1 MGQEWDRFMQWITSK
16 KYKGVRYRESQTRKN
31 GAVKNDRYFSI
42 RYKFNGITKE
52 EAVGWESEGWSELKA
67 HELREKIVNAQKT
80 GEGPLTLQET
90 KKANTQKELERQAIT
105 AKEKRNAIS
114 LSDFYKKHFETHIKS
129 SVSTKSLKTAKSLFT
144 KWIEPE
150 VGNLPLPKITLADA
164 EKIKVKMA
172 EANKAPRTIN
182 YMITIL
188 KQMLKFAEVI
198 GFDTGKSTV
207 FTIEKQKFDNQRITF
222 LTKKQANDLLQ
233 ALQKKSQTVYEMA
246 LIALHCGLRAGEI
259 FNLTWPDI
267 DLKQGLLFV
276 KDTKNRLNRTLQL
289 STELKKVFTQK
300 MKNKSDTS
308 EYIFHQLDGSKLN
321 EVPNIFERTV
331 EELKF
336 NEGITDRRQ
345 KIVFHSLRHTFASWL
360 VQGGTDLYIVQ
371 KLMGHSHISMTER
384 YAHLNEKNFKKATE
398 VINKLWKK
406 K

>member
-1 MGQEWDRFMQWITSK
+1 MKWIASK
-16 KYKGVRYRESQTRKN
+16 KYKGVRYRENQTRKN
-31 GAVKNDRYFSI
+31 GAIRKDRYFSI
-42 RYKFNGITKE
+42 RYKFNGVTKE

-90 KKANTQKELERQAIT
+90 KKANIKKELERQAIT
-105 AKEKRNAIS
+105 AKEKRNTIS

-129 SVSTKSLKTAKSLFT
+129 SVSTKSFKTVKSLFT

-150 VGNLPLPKITLADA
+150 VGNLPLPIITLADA
-164 EKIKVKMA
+164 EKIKVKMT

-188 KQMLKFAEVI
+188 KQILKFAEVI
-198 GFDTGKSTV
+198 GFDTAKSTV
-207 FTIEKQKFDNQRITF
+207 FTMEKQKFDNQRITF

-246 LIALHCGLRAGEI
+246 LISLHCGLRAGEI

-300 MKNKSDTS
+300 IKNKSDTS

-331 EELKF
+331 EKLKF

-384 YAHLNEKNFKKATE
+384 YAHLNERNFKKATE
-398 VINKLWKK
+398 VINKLWEKK
-406 K
+406 N

>member
-1 MGQEWDRFMQWITSK
+1 MKWIASK
-16 KYKGVRYRESQTRKN
+16 KYKGVRYRENQTRKN
-31 GAVKNDRYFSI
+31 GAIRKDRYFSI
-42 RYKFNGITKE
+42 RYKFNGVTKE

-90 KKANTQKELERQAIT
+90 KKANIKKELERQAIT
-105 AKEKRNAIS
+105 AKEKRNTIS

-129 SVSTKSLKTAKSLFT
+129 SVSTKSFKTVKSLFT

-150 VGNLPLPKITLADA
+150 VGNLPLPIITLADA
-164 EKIKVKMA
+164 EKIKVKMT

-188 KQMLKFAEVI
+188 KQILKFAEVI
-198 GFDTGKSTV
+198 GFDTAKSTV
-207 FTIEKQKFDNQRITF
+207 FTMEKQKFDNQRITF

-246 LIALHCGLRAGEI
+246 LISLHCGLRAGEI

-300 MKNKSDTS
+300 IKNKSDTS
-308 EYIFHQLDGSKLN
+308 EYIFHQLYGSKLN

-331 EELKF
+331 EKLKF

-384 YAHLNEKNFKKATE
+384 YAHLNERNFKKATE
-398 VINKLWKK
+398 VINKLWEKK
-406 K
+406 N

>member
-1 MGQEWDRFMQWITSK
+1 MKWIASK
-16 KYKGVRYRESQTRKN
+16 KYKGVRYRENQTRKN
-31 GAVKNDRYFSI
+31 GAIRKDRYFSI
-42 RYKFNGITKE
+42 RYKFNGVTKE

-90 KKANTQKELERQAIT
+90 KKANIKKELERQAIT
-105 AKEKRNAIS
+105 AKEKRNTIS

-129 SVSTKSLKTAKSLFT
+129 SVSTKSFKTVKSLFT

-150 VGNLPLPKITLADA
+150 VGNLPLPIITLADA
-164 EKIKVKMA
+164 EKIKVKMT

-188 KQMLKFAEVI
+188 KQILKFAEVI
-198 GFDTGKSTV
+198 GFDTAKSTV
-207 FTIEKQKFDNQRITF
+207 FTMEKQKFDNQRITF

-246 LIALHCGLRAGEI
+246 LISLHCGLRAGEI

-276 KDTKNRLNRTLQL
+276 KDTKNRLNRTLHL

-300 MKNKSDTS
+300 IKNKSDTS

-331 EELKF
+331 EKLKF

-384 YAHLNEKNFKKATE
+384 YAHLNERNFKKAAE
-398 VINKLWKK
+398 VINKLWEKK
-406 K
+406 N

>member
-1 MGQEWDRFMQWITSK
+1 MKWIASK
-16 KYKGVRYRESQTRKN
+16 KYKGVRYRENQTRKN
-31 GAVKNDRYFSI
+31 GAIRKDRYFSI
-42 RYKFNGITKE
+42 RYKFNGVTKE

-90 KKANTQKELERQAIT
+90 KKANIKKELERQVIT
-105 AKEKRNAIS
+105 AKEKRNTIS

-129 SVSTKSLKTAKSLFT
+129 SVSTKSFKTVKSLFT

-150 VGNLPLPKITLADA
+150 VGNLPLPIITLADA
-164 EKIKVKMA
+164 EKIKVKMT

-188 KQMLKFAEVI
+188 KQILKFAEVI
-198 GFDTGKSTV
+198 GFDTAKSTV
-207 FTIEKQKFDNQRITF
+207 FTMEKQKFDNQRITF

-246 LIALHCGLRAGEI
+246 LISLHCGLRAGEI

-276 KDTKNRLNRTLQL
+276 KDTKNRLNRTLHL

-300 MKNKSDTS
+300 IKNKSDTS
-308 EYIFHQLDGSKLN
+308 EYIFHQLYGSKLN

-331 EELKF
+331 EKLKF

-384 YAHLNEKNFKKATE
+384 YAHLNERNFKKATE
-398 VINKLWKK
+398 VINKLWEKK
-406 K
+406 N

>member
-1 MGQEWDRFMQWITSK
+1 MKWIASK
-16 KYKGVRYRESQTRKN
+16 KYKGVRYRENQTRKN
-31 GAVKNDRYFSI
+31 GAIRKDRYFSI
-42 RYKFNGITKE
+42 RYKFNGVTKE

-90 KKANTQKELERQAIT
+90 KKANIKKELERQAIT
-105 AKEKRNAIS
+105 AKEKRNTIS

-129 SVSTKSLKTAKSLFT
+129 SVSTKSFKTVKSLFT

-150 VGNLPLPKITLADA
+150 VGNLPLPIITLADA
-164 EKIKVKMA
+164 EKIKVKMT

-188 KQMLKFAEVI
+188 KQILKFAEVI
-198 GFDTGKSTV
+198 GFDTAKSTV
-207 FTIEKQKFDNQRITF
+207 FTMEKQKFDNQRITF

-246 LIALHCGLRAGEI
+246 LISLHCGLRAGEI

-276 KDTKNRLNRTLQL
+276 KDTKNRLNRTLHL

-300 MKNKSDTS
+300 IKNKSDTS

-331 EELKF
+331 EKLKF

-384 YAHLNEKNFKKATE
+384 YAHLNERNFKKATE
-398 VINKLWKK
+398 VINKLWEKK
-406 K
+406 N

>member
-1 MGQEWDRFMQWITSK
+1 MKWIASK
-16 KYKGVRYRESQTRKN
+16 KYKGVRYRENQTRKN
-31 GAVKNDRYFSI
+31 GAIRKDRYFSI
-42 RYKFNGITKE
+42 RYKFNGVTKE

-90 KKANTQKELERQAIT
+90 KKANIKKELERQAIT
-105 AKEKRNAIS
+105 AKEKRNTIS

-129 SVSTKSLKTAKSLFT
+129 SVSTKSFKTVKSLFT

-150 VGNLPLPKITLADA
+150 VGNLPLPIITLADA
-164 EKIKVKMA
+164 EKIKVKMT

-188 KQMLKFAEVI
+188 KQILKFAEVI
-198 GFDTGKSTV
+198 GFDTTKSTV
-207 FTIEKQKFDNQRITF
+207 FTMEKQKFDNQRITF

-246 LIALHCGLRAGEI
+246 LISLHCGLRAGEI

-300 MKNKSDTS
+300 IKNKSDTS

-331 EELKF
+331 EKLKF

-398 VINKLWKK
+398 IINKLWEKK
-406 K
+406 N